1 MKPGERW
8 EFAAFWSGRVLWDV
22 SMARY
27 STLRTGGVAEALVT
41 VTHLAELKKLLAWLE
56 ERRIPWRVVG
66 RGSNIL
72 VRSEGF
78 AGVIIQLQ
86 GEFNHVVRLEESVE
100 MGSDPVLVRA
110 GAGCPL
116 ARLVAWCTNH
126 ALGGMEFMAGIPGSV
141 GGAVRMNAGAWGRAM
156 ADSLH
161 SITLI
166 DRSGRVMEVDQSG
179 MRPGYRRMELVQ
191 ASFDDLIVV
200 AATVVLKRG
209 HQRQILHN
217 CRENIKKR
225 REKQP
230 ANMASAGSFFKN
242 PEGDSAGRLIDAA
255 GLKGLRHGQAMIS
268 PDHANF
274 LVNTGDATP
283 EDILSL
289 AGEVRQRVYQKFGI
303 WLEPEVHII

>member
-1 MKPGERW
+1 MKPGDRW
-8 EFAAFWSGRVLWDV
+8 EFAAFWSGEVFWDV

-27 STLRTGGVAEALVT
+27 STLRTGGPAEALVT
-41 VTHLAELKKLLAWLE
+41 VTRLTELKKLLAWLE
-56 ERRIPWRVVG
+56 ERCIPWRVVG

-72 VRSEGF
+72 VRSKGF
-78 AGVIIQLQ
+78 AGVIIQLR

-100 MGSDPVLVRA
+100 MGSDPVFVRA
-110 GAGCPL
+110 GAGCSV
-116 ARLVAWCTNH
+116 AKLVAWCTNH

-156 ADSLH
+156 ADNLR
-161 SITLI
+161 SIILI
-166 DRSGRVMEVDQSG
+166 DRLGQVMEVDHSG
-179 MRPGYRRMELVQ
+179 LRPGYRRMELAQ
-191 ASFDDLIVV
+191 ASIDDLIVV
-200 AATVVLKRG
+200 AATFVLKRG
-209 HQRQILHN
+209 RQREILRK
-217 CRENIKKR
+217 CRENLRKR

-255 GLKGLRHGQAMIS
+255 GLKGLRHGQAMVS

-274 LVNTGDATP
+274 LVNIGGATP

-289 AGEVRQRVYQKFGI
+289 AGEVRERVYQKFGI

>member
-1 MKPGERW
+1 MDPGERW
-8 EFAAFWSGRVLWDV
+8 EFATFWSGEVLWDV

-27 STLRTGGVAEALVT
+27 TTLRAGGKAEALVT
-41 VTHLAELKKLLAWLE
+41 VTQLAELAKLLNWLE
-56 ERRIPWRVVG
+56 ERRILWRVVG

-78 AGVIIQLQ
+78 AGVIIHLR
-86 GEFNHVVRLEESVE
+86 GEFNHVIRLEESVE
-100 MGSDPVLVRA
+100 MGSDPVFVRA
-110 GAGCPL
+110 GAGCSV
-116 ARLVAWCTNH
+116 AKLVAWCTNH

-156 ADSLH
+156 ADSLRC
-161 SITLI
+161 ITLI
-166 DRSGRVMEVDQSG
+166 DRHGQVMEVDNSEL
-179 MRPGYRRMELVQ
+179 RPGYRRMELAQ
-191 ASFDDLIVV
+191 GSLDNMIVV
-200 AATVVLKRG
+200 AATFMLKRG
-209 HQRQILHN
+209 PQSEILRK
-217 CRENIKKR
+217 CRENLKKR

-255 GLKGLRHGQAMIS
+255 GLKGLRHGQAMVS

-274 LVNTGDATP
+274 LVNAGGATP

>member
-1 MKPGERW
+1 MDPGERW
-8 EFAAFWSGRVLWDV
+8 EFAAFWSGEVLWDV

-27 STLRTGGVAEALVT
+27 STLRSGGVAEALVT

-56 ERRIPWRVVG
+56 VRCIPWRVVG

-78 AGVIIQLQ
+78 AGVIIHLR
-86 GEFNHVVRLEESVE
+86 GEFNHVIRLEESVE
-100 MGSDPVLVRA
+100 MGSDPVFVRA
-110 GAGCPL
+110 GGGCSV
-116 ARLVAWCTNH
+116 AKLVAWCTNH
-126 ALGGMEFMAGIPGSV
+126 ALGGVEFMAGIPGSV

-156 ADSLH
+156 ADSLR

-166 DRSGRVMEVDQSG
+166 DRCGQVREVGHSGL
-179 MRPGYRRMELVQ
+179 RPGYRHMELAQ

-200 AATVVLKRG
+200 AATLMLKRG
-209 HQRQILHN
+209 RQREILRN
-217 CRENIKKR
+217 CRENLKKR

-230 ANMASAGSFFKN
+230 GNMASAGSFFKN

-255 GLKGLRHGQAMIS
+255 GLKGLRHGQAMVS

-274 LVNTGDATP
+274 LVNIGGATP

-289 AGEVRQRVYQKFGI
+289 AGEVRQRVYQEFGI